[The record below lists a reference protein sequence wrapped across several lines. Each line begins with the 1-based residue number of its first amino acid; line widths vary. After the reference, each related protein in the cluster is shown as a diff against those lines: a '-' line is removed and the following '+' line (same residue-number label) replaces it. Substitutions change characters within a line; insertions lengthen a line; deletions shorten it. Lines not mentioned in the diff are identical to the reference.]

1 MVFTE
6 TVFLPGKI
14 LYKGLEGIP
23 CQTLLHDTKT
33 FYLTD
38 SLPTAR
44 NYGRVCKFKVK
55 KTLRLF
61 DLSHRNLRELF
72 ASKYPLS
79 KETRSLL
86 RIVMGTGIT
95 IGEQVQAAKIL
106 MGPEAGKLP
115 SETNTRE
122 GQRLSYKNLNK
133 LVFDKFNKEFLV
145 KEGYD
150 GYYAAPKPSV
160 FHGGKFHLE
169 IMLTNAHQKIER
181 LSGAAPVISHK
192 SFAAAL
198 PRIFMD
204 YCKGKARLVRPYGGG
219 LTIFCTGG
227 MGVRLYLSQI
237 GRDLPPKIRRTSDFD
252 FTFAVPRQLP
262 SEAAVAT
269 YVYTMRKIMFDHL
282 TGFVKW
288 LNRQYQG
295 INADLRV
302 NRYKRSKFD
311 DPRLQVPGTGRRVYQ
326 VMTWQIVTGNREV
339 IDLAD
344 TALAVYPHASRK
356 MLHLPF
362 SYKLGIPI
370 QKLRYQLKDS
380 LALLSG
386 SFLYKGMIS
395 KRNPLSGI
403 VKEKGQKNV
412 EQVKELVKVVRSKR
426 SYYKNLVPAANAAG
440 PLLVDIS
447 LNNRH
452 MARGDARAVNKAIKK
467 IR

>member
-6 TVFLPGKI
+6 TVFLPGKV

-23 CQTLLHDTKT
+23 CQTLLHDTST
-33 FYLTD
+33 FYMTE

-44 NYGRVCKFKVK
+44 DYGRACKFRVK

-61 DLSHRNLRELF
+61 DLTHRNVTELL
-72 ASKYPLS
+72 ASGYPLS
-79 KETRSLL
+79 KETKGLL

-95 IGEQVQAAKIL
+95 VGEQVQAAKIL

-115 SETNTRE
+115 KETNKRE
-122 GQRLSYKNLNK
+122 GQRLSYKKLNK
-133 LVFDKFNKEFLV
+133 MVFGKLNKEFFI

-150 GYYAAPKPSV
+150 GYYAPKKKSV
-160 FHGGKFHLE
+160 FHGGTFHPE
-169 IMLTNAHQKIER
+169 IMLTNAYQKIER
-181 LSGAAPVISHK
+181 FQGAAPVISHQ

-204 YCKGKARLVRPYGGG
+204 YCKGTTRLVRPYGGG

-227 MGVRLYLSQI
+227 MGIRLYLTEL
-237 GRDLPPKIRRTSDFD
+237 GKDLPPKIRRTSDFD
-252 FTFAVPRQLP
+252 FTFAVPHQLP
-262 SEAAVAT
+262 SEEAVSS
-269 YVYTMRKIMFDHL
+269 YVYTMRKIMYTHL
-282 TGFVKW
+282 TGFVRY

-302 NRYKRSKFD
+302 NRFKRSKYD

-326 VMTWQIVTGNREV
+326 VMTYQIITGNREV
-339 IDLAD
+339 VDLVD
-344 TALAVYPHASRK
+344 TALAVYPRASRN
-356 MLHLPF
+356 MIHLPF
-362 SYKLGIPI
+362 SYKTGIPI

-380 LALLSG
+380 MALLSG
-386 SFLYKGMIS
+386 SFIYKGLIS
-395 KRNPLSGI
+395 KRNPLTGV

-412 EQVKELVKVVRSKR
+412 ERVKELVKVIRSKR
-426 SYYKNLVPAANAAG
+426 SYYKNLVPAANSTG
-440 PLLVDIS
+440 PLLVNIS
-447 LNNRH
+447 LNNKRAAVH
-452 MARGDARAVNKAIKK
+452 NARAVNKALKK

>member
-14 LYKGLEGIP
+14 LYKGLEGIS
-23 CQTLLHDTKT
+23 CQTLFHDTKT
-33 FYLTD
+33 FYLTE
-38 SLPTAR
+38 SRPTAKD
-44 NYGRVCKFKVK
+44 YGRVCKFRVK
-55 KTLRLF
+55 KTLKLF
-61 DLSHRNLRELF
+61 DLSHANLMALF
-72 ASKYPLS
+72 TSKYPLS
-79 KETRSLL
+79 KETRELL
-86 RIVMGTGIT
+86 KVVMGTGVT
-95 IGEQVQAAKIL
+95 IGQQVRAAKIL

-115 SETNTRE
+115 KETNTRA
-122 GQRLSYKNLNK
+122 GQRLSYKKLNK
-133 LVFDKFNKEFLV
+133 FVFDRLNKEFLV

-150 GYYAAPKPSV
+150 GYYAGAKPSI

-169 IMLTNAHQKIER
+169 IMLTNAYQKIER
-181 LSGAAPVISHK
+181 LRGAAPVISHH

-204 YCKGKARLVRPYGGG
+204 YCKGTKRLVRPYGGD

-227 MGVRLYLSQI
+227 MGVRLYLAQLGKS
-237 GRDLPPKIRRTSDFD
+237 LPPKIRRTADFD

-262 SEAAVAT
+262 SEAAVSS

-282 TGFVKW
+282 TGFVRY

-302 NRYKRSKFD
+302 NRYKRSKYD

-326 VMTWQIVTGNREV
+326 VMTYQIVTGNHEV
-339 IDLAD
+339 IDLVD
-344 TALAVYPHASRK
+344 TALAVYPRASRK

-362 SYKLGIPI
+362 SYKIGIPI

-380 LALLSG
+380 MALLSG
-386 SFLYKGMIS
+386 SFLYRGLIS
-395 KRNPLSGI
+395 KRNPLNGI

-412 EQVKELVKVVRSKR
+412 ERVKELVKVVRSKR
-426 SYYKNLVPAANAAG
+426 SYYKNLAPAANSTG
-440 PLLVDIS
+440 PLLVNIS
-447 LNNRH
+447 LGNKRAAVHNAH
-452 MARGDARAVNKAIKK
+452 AVNSALKK